1 MTDLFFYLSKI
12 FWLIVQ
18 PDHFLLLVLLIG
30 LLRWRRASSVVMVWG
45 SVLALLCLSVFPAA
59 NYLLEPLEQ
68 RFPQPDLTQIETPI
82 AGIIVLGGGEEA
94 ELSAVHDMPQ
104 FNSAAERLMVLPA
117 LMLRYPQAK
126 VIFTGGSGSLLKP
139 QYRGG
144 DVAKQWLTEQ
154 GLGARLIVE
163 RDSRNTFQNAMYSR
177 EIIDEL
183 KQNDQENDLASG
195 KWLLV
200 TSAFHMPRS
209 VGVYRQAGIDV
220 IPYPVDYRQFNNQIQ
235 LGLNANMSELNV
247 AVREWIGLA
256 AYYLTDKTAV
266 LLPKPFAHRSVQ
278 SKLQNTEQQMLETRH
293 LETQNAEN
301 PKLDANSAE
310 PQQVTPLLNGITET

>member
-12 FWLIVQ
+12 FWVVVQ
-18 PDHFLLLVLLIG
+18 PDHFLLLMLFVG
-30 LLRWRRASSVVMVWG
+30 LLLWRRLLGVLMVWSSVLIM
-45 SVLALLCLSVFPAA
+45 LALSVFPIA

-68 RFPQPDLTQIETPI
+68 RFPKPDLTQLEAPI

-94 ELSAVHDMPQ
+94 ELSAVHNMPQ
-104 FNSAAERLMVLPA
+104 FNRAAERLMVLPA

-139 QYRGG
+139 EYRGG

-163 RDSRNTFQNAMYSR
+163 RDSRNTFQNAIYTR

-183 KQNDQENDLASG
+183 KKTDKVDDLVGG

-209 VGVYRQAGIDV
+209 VGVYRQAGVDV
-220 IPYPVDYRQFNNQIQ
+220 IPYPVDFRQLNSQIQ
-235 LGLNANMSELNV
+235 LSLNANMVELNQV
-247 AVREWIGLA
+247 VREWIGLG
-256 AYYLTDKTAV
+256 AYYLTDKTAELFPRPLDV
-266 LLPKPFAHRSVQ
+266 SASKTSQQNIDQSKPEPENSNLLQPKPLLDGTA
-278 SKLQNTEQQMLETRH
+278 ET
-293 LETQNAEN
+293 
-301 PKLDANSAE
+301 
-310 PQQVTPLLNGITET
+310 